1 MDKTSVGLDMGIIFC
16 KYCQNEIATFDA
28 EKVTTYYSDCQDQE
42 CQENRVLTGNSA
54 HDGEEGMKRR

>member
-1 MDKTSVGLDMGIIFC
+1 MGIIFC